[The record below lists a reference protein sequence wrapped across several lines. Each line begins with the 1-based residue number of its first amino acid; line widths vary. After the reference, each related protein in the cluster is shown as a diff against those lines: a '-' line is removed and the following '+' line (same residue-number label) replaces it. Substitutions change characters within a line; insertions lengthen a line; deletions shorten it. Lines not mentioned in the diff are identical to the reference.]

1 MALSISR
8 DRDIDVTDLPI
19 LVDAF
24 PYEKRDGRV
33 IKLDGEDIA
42 IRIIPRNAV
51 EGLFDCKRKE
61 EINRDFN
68 QAFNTVSEDALTD
81 LKALV
86 FLFQAIESRSHET
99 LKTYVKWK
107 APVEAARAEKH
118 VSKLL
123 AELGE
128 SKQGA
133 VSDTEKDRY
142 LLDAVRNLLRRTRYP
157 LSELG
162 RQLNTHARLARFV
175 VWWDESKRKFAPG
188 LYCKDMTTALAIA
201 LFFRE
206 AAICERCKN
215 WFIPTKAVQRFCS
228 LRCGNA
234 DRKARERERA
244 TRRKSKRMAR

>member
-1 MALSISR
+1 MALQPSR
-8 DRDIDVTDLPI
+8 DRDIGVTDLPI

-33 IKLDGEDIA
+33 IKLDGDDIA
-42 IRIIPRNAV
+42 VRIIPRNAV
-51 EGLFDCKRKE
+51 QGLFDLKRKE
-61 EINRDFN
+61 EINREFN
-68 QAFNTVSEDALTD
+68 EAFKTLSPGALTD

-99 LKTYVKWK
+99 LKAYVKWK
-107 APVEAARAEKH
+107 APLEAARAEKH
-118 VSKLL
+118 VATLL

-133 VSDTEKDRY
+133 VRGAGEDRY
-142 LLDAVRNLLRRTRYP
+142 LRDAVRSLLRRTRYP
-157 LSELG
+157 LSELSK
-162 RQLNTHARLARFV
+162 QLNAHARLARFV

-188 LYCKDMTTALAIA
+188 LYCKDMATALAIA

-215 WFIPTKAVQRFCS
+215 WFIPTKRVQRFCS
-228 LRCGNA
+228 LGCGNV
-234 DRKARERERA
+234 DRKARQRERA
-244 TRRKSKRMAR
+244 KHRKVQTKVR